1 MRSEGFT
8 FVELIVVLAILA
20 GLAAL
25 VAPSFS
31 RTVASARLR
40 TAASDVRSTFARA
53 RALAVASARERSAV
67 LRPFAGRV
75 RRRQRG
81 GAAPAGVDPPR
92 GRSSRGG
99 PPGPGERPGPVLP
112 RRRRRGGGDFRDGAG
127 RRGVARDGGSAH
139 GVVGGGNVTAP
150 RRGERGSRF
159 SR

>member
-8 FVELIVVLAILA
+8 LVELIVVLAILA

-67 LRPFAGRV
+67 FDLSRGEFGVDNEAARLLPEAIRLEAVLPGGDRRDRGSVRFRFFPDGGGEAAEISVTAQDGGALRVTVDPLTGLSEAGR
-75 RRRQRG
+75 
-81 GAAPAGVDPPR
+81 
-92 GRSSRGG
+92 
-99 PPGPGERPGPVLP
+99 
-112 RRRRRGGGDFRDGAG
+112 
-127 RRGVARDGGSAH
+127 
-139 GVVGGGNVTAP
+139 
-150 RRGERGSRF
+150 
-159 SR
+159 